1 MSKDAYRYMENDS
14 EEEVKITPT
23 NDKIELDLSA
33 WDLASDGSDRPHVV
47 KFYVNSISGD
57 THDQQI
63 LFVNKYDAELC
74 AQVLQEEGDADA
86 HVHAP
91 HGITVEPYE
100 AIPASTYKEWAKEY
114 KR

>member
-1 MSKDAYRYMENDS
+1 MSKDAYRYMKNDS
-14 EEEVKITPT
+14 EEVKITPT

-47 KFYVNSISGD
+47 KFYINSVSGD

-63 LFVNKYDAELC
+63 LFVNKLNAELC
-74 AQVLQEEGDADA
+74 AQVLQEEEDADA

-91 HGITVEPYE
+91 HGITIEPYE
-100 AIPASTYKEWAKEY
+100 PILATTFDEWAKEY